1 MDKEL
6 ERIDGL
12 YAKIKSGYYL
22 KNKNGQVINSINK
35 KIVYEYLKAYIT
47 QHKSDSDIIIYND
60 QQMQIIINTV
70 DKTLSLDRY
79 VHINKQVVN
88 IDDLNSNL
96 GKFN

>member
-6 ERIDGL
+6 ERIEGL

-22 KNKNGQVINSINK
+22 KNKNGQVINNINK
-35 KIVYEYLKAYIT
+35 KIVYAYLKAYIA

-60 QQMQIIINTV
+60 QEMQIIINTV

-79 VHINKQVVN
+79 VYINKQVVN
-88 IDDLNSNL
+88 IDDLSSNL